1 MEHSGRDCAG
11 KWAKMLEEINESGDD
26 NHDGSYEN
34 QSKDISYVQ
43 SKSYPFWCILYSF
56 RDHYSFQ
63 MPAVNKMFLNFHRF

>member
-11 KWAKMLEEINESGDD
+11 KWAKMLEKINETGDD

-34 QSKDISYVQ
+34 QIEDDSYVQ

-56 RDHYSFQ
+56 RDHYSFP

>member
-11 KWAKMLEEINESGDD
+11 KWAKMLEEINETGDD
-26 NHDGSYEN
+26 
-34 QSKDISYVQ
+34 KDISYVQ

-56 RDHYSFQ
+56 RDHYSFP